1 MYSDYEESF
10 YYNKPSSVS
19 SGIVGEA
26 VGLGLGLGVGLI
38 STILSGLLFLIGRID
53 ILSSSLLGL
62 LFFLL
67 TYSYEWS
74 MSVYIIGILAIF
86 AISMILQ
93 HFIKVFRIIYGLFTS
108 VTVSL
113 LGSAF
118 IGCNSEVNLY
128 KAKCFLY
135 FITVPIT
142 LLIKNLY
149 LITDGYL
156 IQVSEECS
164 ISATIMTT

>member
-19 SGIVGEA
+19 AGVAGEA

-86 AISMILQ
+86 AISMMLQ

-108 VTVSL
+108 VAVSL
-113 LGSAF
+113 LVSAI
-118 IGCNSEVNLY
+118 IGCSSEANMY
-128 KAKCFLY
+128 KGMAICFMVTAVWTIISWKC
-135 FITVPIT
+135 IIN
-142 LLIKNLY
+142 K
-149 LITDGYL
+149 
-156 IQVSEECS
+156 
-164 ISATIMTT
+164 

>member
-19 SGIVGEA
+19 AGVAGEA

-38 STILSGLLFLIGRID
+38 STIMSGLLFLIARID

-67 TYSYEWS
+67 TYRYEWS

-108 VTVSL
+108 VAVSL
-113 LGSAF
+113 LVSAF
-118 IGCNSEVNLY
+118 IGCSSEANMY
-128 KAKCFLY
+128 KAMAICFMVTAVWTIISWKC
-135 FITVPIT
+135 IIN
-142 LLIKNLY
+142 K
-149 LITDGYL
+149 
-156 IQVSEECS
+156 
-164 ISATIMTT
+164 

>member
-1 MYSDYEESF
+1 MYSEYEESF
-10 YYNKPSSVS
+10 YYDKPSSVS
-19 SGIVGEA
+19 TGVAGEA

-38 STILSGLLFLIGRID
+38 STMLSGLLFLIGRID

-67 TYSYEWS
+67 TYRYEWS

-108 VTVSL
+108 VAVSL

>member
-19 SGIVGEA
+19 AGVAGEA

-108 VTVSL
+108 VAVSL

-118 IGCNSEVNLY
+118 IGCSSEANMY
-128 KAKCFLY
+128 KSMAICFGVTAVWTIISWKC
-135 FITVPIT
+135 IIN
-142 LLIKNLY
+142 K
-149 LITDGYL
+149 
-156 IQVSEECS
+156 
-164 ISATIMTT
+164 

>member
-19 SGIVGEA
+19 AGVAGEA

-108 VTVSL
+108 VAVSL
-113 LGSAF
+113 LASAF
-118 IGCNSEVNLY
+118 IGCSSEVNMY
-128 KAKCFLY
+128 KAMAICFSVTAVWTIISWKC
-135 FITVPIT
+135 IIN
-142 LLIKNLY
+142 K
-149 LITDGYL
+149 
-156 IQVSEECS
+156 
-164 ISATIMTT
+164 

>member
-19 SGIVGEA
+19 AGVAGEA

-108 VTVSL
+108 VAVSL
-113 LGSAF
+113 LASAF
-118 IGCNSEVNLY
+118 IGCSSEANMY
-128 KAKCFLY
+128 KAMVICFGVTAVWTIISWKC
-135 FITVPIT
+135 IIN
-142 LLIKNLY
+142 K
-149 LITDGYL
+149 
-156 IQVSEECS
+156 
-164 ISATIMTT
+164 

>member
-10 YYNKPSSVS
+10 YYDKPSSVS
-19 SGIVGEA
+19 TGVAGEA

-38 STILSGLLFLIGRID
+38 STMLSGLLFLIGRID

-93 HFIKVFRIIYGLFTS
+93 HFIKVFRIIYGLFTC
-108 VTVSL
+108 VAISL
-113 LGSAF
+113 LVSAF
-118 IGCNSEVNLY
+118 IGCSSEANMY
-128 KAKCFLY
+128 KGMAICFSVTAVWTIISWKC
-135 FITVPIT
+135 IIN
-142 LLIKNLY
+142 K
-149 LITDGYL
+149 
-156 IQVSEECS
+156 
-164 ISATIMTT
+164 

>member
-19 SGIVGEA
+19 AGVAGEA

-53 ILSSSLLGL
+53 ILSASLLGL

-108 VTVSL
+108 VAVSL
-113 LGSAF
+113 LVSAF
-118 IGCNSEVNLY
+118 IGCSSEANMY
-128 KAKCFLY
+128 KGMAICFMVTAVWTIISWKC
-135 FITVPIT
+135 IIN
-142 LLIKNLY
+142 K
-149 LITDGYL
+149 
-156 IQVSEECS
+156 
-164 ISATIMTT
+164 

>member
-10 YYNKPSSVS
+10 SYDKPSSVS
-19 SGIVGEA
+19 TGVAGEA

-38 STILSGLLFLIGRID
+38 STMLSGLLFLIGRID

-86 AISMILQ
+86 AVSMILQ
-93 HFIKVFRIIYGLFTS
+93 HFIKVFRIIYGLFTC
-108 VTVSL
+108 VAISL
-113 LGSAF
+113 LVSAF
-118 IGCNSEVNLY
+118 IGCSSEANMY
-128 KAKCFLY
+128 KGMAICFSVTAVWTIISWKC
-135 FITVPIT
+135 IIN
-142 LLIKNLY
+142 K
-149 LITDGYL
+149 
-156 IQVSEECS
+156 
-164 ISATIMTT
+164 

>member
-108 VTVSL
+108 VAVSL

>member
-19 SGIVGEA
+19 AGVAGEA

-38 STILSGLLFLIGRID
+38 SIILSGLLFLIGRID

-67 TYSYEWS
+67 TYRYEWS

-108 VTVSL
+108 VAVSL
-113 LGSAF
+113 LASAF
-118 IGCNSEVNLY
+118 IGCSSEANMY
-128 KAKCFLY
+128 KGMAICFMVTAVWTIISWKC
-135 FITVPIT
+135 IIN
-142 LLIKNLY
+142 K
-149 LITDGYL
+149 
-156 IQVSEECS
+156 
-164 ISATIMTT
+164 

>member
-19 SGIVGEA
+19 AGVAGEA

-108 VTVSL
+108 VAVSL
-113 LGSAF
+113 LVSAF
-118 IGCNSEVNLY
+118 IGCSSEANMY
-128 KAKCFLY
+128 KGMAICFSVTAVWTIISWKC
-135 FITVPIT
+135 IIN
-142 LLIKNLY
+142 K
-149 LITDGYL
+149 
-156 IQVSEECS
+156 
-164 ISATIMTT
+164 

>member
-19 SGIVGEA
+19 AGVAGEA

-67 TYSYEWS
+67 TYRYEWS

-108 VTVSL
+108 VAVSL
-113 LGSAF
+113 LASAF
-118 IGCNSEVNLY
+118 IGCSSEANMY
-128 KAKCFLY
+128 KAMATCCGVTAVWT
-135 FITVPIT
+135 I
-142 LLIKNLY
+142 
-149 LITDGYL
+149 
-156 IQVSEECS
+156 
-164 ISATIMTT
+164 ISWNCIINK

>member
-1 MYSDYEESF
+1 MYSDYEESI

-19 SGIVGEA
+19 AGVAGEA

-67 TYSYEWS
+67 TYRYEWS

-108 VTVSL
+108 VAVSL

>member
-19 SGIVGEA
+19 SGVAGEA

-108 VTVSL
+108 VAVSL

-156 IQVSEECS
+156 IQVCEECS

>member
-19 SGIVGEA
+19 AGVAGEA

-86 AISMILQ
+86 TVSMMLQ
-93 HFIKVFRIIYGLFTS
+93 HFIKVFRIIFGLFTS
-108 VTVSL
+108 VTISL
-113 LGSAF
+113 LVTAF
-118 IGCNSEVNLY
+118 IGCSSEANMY
-128 KAKCFLY
+128 KGMAICFSVTTVWTIISWKC
-135 FITVPIT
+135 IIN
-142 LLIKNLY
+142 K
-149 LITDGYL
+149 
-156 IQVSEECS
+156 
-164 ISATIMTT
+164 